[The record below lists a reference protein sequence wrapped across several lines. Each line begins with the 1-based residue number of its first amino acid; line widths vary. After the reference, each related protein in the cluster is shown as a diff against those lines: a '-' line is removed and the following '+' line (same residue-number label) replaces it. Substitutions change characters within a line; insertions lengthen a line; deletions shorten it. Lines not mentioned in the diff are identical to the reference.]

1 MNKGPLTRGKTSR
14 RQFVRLAGGLAL
26 ALRHGLL
33 PAQAGTDAPQPEA
46 RGVATL
52 EDSVLRIEWDAK
64 LHTRVSRTAGPQRI
78 AMTSWGPSEYLLD
91 ADGRRGDARHITD
104 FAIRHQARSSIADA
118 NGPGTRITLSGTSVN
133 GVEKTMQATL
143 YERHP
148 GIALVRVTYRNTG
161 AGILS
166 FRSWSNGDSRV
177 LASGTRSP
185 EFWCYSGATYEDRR
199 DWVQPV
205 EPGFAQDNFLG
216 MEAADYGGG
225 TPIVDVWRRDGGLAV
240 GHAESTPKRVSLPVQ
255 GQRGSVRVA
264 VCGRE
269 KRNLKPGDMFE
280 TPETF
285 VAVHS
290 GDYFA
295 ALSAYRRL
303 MSERG
308 LTPAVPP
315 AASYEPIW
323 CAWGYER
330 DCTTA
335 LIEGTLPKVKELG
348 LQWAVIDD
356 GWQAMIGDWSPH
368 RAKYPNGEA
377 DMRGLVSD
385 IRTAGLKPRLW
396 YSPLSVAPGSDF
408 LHDHADMLLLDK
420 NGAVQNISWW
430 NSFYLCPAYEAT
442 VRHTQALIKKFIGDW
457 GFAGLKIDGQHLNN
471 VAPCFNPAHHHAR
484 PEESVEGLQT
494 FFRAIYQSATAIDPD
509 AVIELCPC
517 GTAYSA
523 FNFPYMNQ
531 APASDPESSWQVR
544 HKGKTLKAL
553 MGPSAAYAGD
563 HVELSDRHDDF
574 ASTVGVGAV
583 VSTKFTWP
591 IDPKPKD
598 SFLLTPEKER
608 EWRRWIA
615 IYKEKM
621 LPLGTYRGELYD
633 IGFDRPETHA
643 IEKDGRLYYALFADR
658 WKGAVVLRGLANG
671 SYRIRDYVNDRDLGS
686 VSRAPGRL
694 PVEFEHFLLLEAI
707 PA

>member
-1 MNKGPLTRGKTSR
+1 MLGKTSR
-14 RQFVRLAGGLAL
+14 RQFVQLASGLAL
-26 ALRHGLL
+26 TLRHGLL
-33 PAQAGTDAPQPEA
+33 PAEPSPGSRPPRA
-46 RGVATL
+46 VATL
-52 EDSVLRIEWDAK
+52 EDSVLRIDWDAN
-64 LHTRVSRTAGPQRI
+64 LHTRVSRTAGRRSPLS
-78 AMTSWGPSEYLLD
+78 SWGASEYLLT
-91 ADGRRGDARHITD
+91 ADGSHITD
-104 FAIRHQARSSIADA
+104 FPIRHQARDGISDV
-118 NGPGTRITLSGTSVN
+118 NGPGTRLTLSGMSVS
-133 GVEKTMQATL
+133 GVEKTVEVKL
-143 YERHP
+143 YQRHP
-148 GIALVRVTYRNTG
+148 GLALLRVSYRNGG

-166 FRSWSNGDSRV
+166 VRSWTNGDARL
-177 LASGTRSP
+177 LAAGTGAP
-185 EFWCYSGATYEDRR
+185 AFWCYSGASYEDRR
-199 DWVQPV
+199 DWVQAV

-216 MEAADYGGG
+216 MEASDYGGG

-240 GHAESTPKRVSLPVQ
+240 GHAEITPKRVSLPVEA
-255 GQRGSVRVA
+255 QRGAVRVA

-269 KRNLKPGDMFE
+269 KHDLRPGERFD

-285 VAVHS
+285 LAIHD

-295 ALSAYRRL
+295 VLSAYRRL

-308 LTPAVPP
+308 LTPATPP
-315 AASYEPIW
+315 TASYEPIW

-330 DCTTA
+330 SCTTA

-348 LQWAVIDD
+348 LGWAVIDD
-356 GWQAMIGDWSPH
+356 GWQAMIGDWRPDH
-368 RAKYPNGEA
+368 TKYPNGDA
-377 DMRGLVSD
+377 DLRRLVST
-385 IRTAGLKPRLW
+385 IRDGGLKPRLW
-396 YSPLSVAPGSDF
+396 YSPLSVAPGSDL

-420 NGAVQNISWW
+420 DGAVQNISWW
-430 NSFYLCPAYEAT
+430 NSFYLCPAYEPT
-442 VRHTQALIKKFIGDW
+442 LQHTQGLITKFIGDW

-471 VAPCFNPAHHHAR
+471 VAPCFNPAHDHAR

-494 FFRAIYQSATAIDPD
+494 FFRGIYQTAMAINPD

-517 GTAYSA
+517 GTAFSA

-553 MGPSAAYAGD
+553 MGPSAPFAGD
-563 HVELSDRHDDF
+563 HVELSDHHDDF

-591 IDPKPKD
+591 VDPKPKD
-598 SFLLTPEKER
+598 SFLLTPQKEL

-615 IYKEKM
+615 LYNEKM

-643 IEKDGRLYYALFADR
+643 IEKHGRLYYAFFADR
-658 WKGAVVLRGLANG
+658 WSGPVALRGLKPG
-671 SYRIRDYVNDRDLGS
+671 PYRIRDYYNERDLGT
-686 VSRAPGRL
+686 VSGAEARL
-694 PVEFEHFLLLEAI
+694 PVTFERFLLLEAV

>member
-1 MNKGPLTRGKTSR
+1 MTHGKTSR

-33 PAQAGTDAPQPEA
+33 PAQTETGAPAAPQDRA
-46 RGVATL
+46 AATL
-52 EDSVLRIEWDAK
+52 EDSALRIEWDAN
-64 LHTRVSRTAGPQRI
+64 LHTRVSRRTGRRWIPMTA
-78 AMTSWGPSEYLLD
+78 WGPGEYLKRE
-91 ADGRRGDARHITD
+91 DGRHIAD
-104 FAIRHQARSSIADA
+104 FAIRHQAQAAVEDV
-118 NGPGTRITLSGTSVN
+118 NGPGTRLTLSGTAVD
-133 GVEKTMQATL
+133 GVEKTVTVTS
-143 YERHP
+143 YRRHP
-148 GIALVRVTYRNTG
+148 GIALVRVSYRN
-161 AGILS
+161 AGPHILS
-166 FRSWSNGDSRV
+166 VRGWTNGDARV
-177 LASGTRSP
+177 LAAGTRTP
-185 EFWCYSGATYEDRR
+185 AFWCYSGASYEDRR

-205 EPGFAQDNFLG
+205 GPGFAQDNFLG
-216 MEAADYGGG
+216 MEASDYGGG

-240 GHAESTPKRVSLPVQ
+240 GHVETTPKRVSLPVQ
-255 GQRGSVRVA
+255 GQRGAVRVA
-264 VCGRE
+264 VCGQER
-269 KRNLKPGDMFE
+269 RDLRPGERFD

-285 VAVHS
+285 VSVHD

-295 ALSAYRRL
+295 TLSSYRHL

-348 LQWAVIDD
+348 LNWAVIDD
-356 GWQAMIGDWSPH
+356 GWQAMIGDWNPD
-368 RAKYPNGEA
+368 RTKYPSGEA
-377 DMRGLVSD
+377 DVRRLVSD
-385 IRTAGLKPRLW
+385 IRAGGLKPRLW
-396 YSPLSVAPGSDF
+396 YSPLSAAPGSDL
-408 LHDHADMLLLDK
+408 LHDHSDMLLLDK
-420 NGAVQNISWW
+420 DGAVQKISWW
-430 NSFYLCPAYEAT
+430 NSFYLCPAYEKT
-442 VRHTQALIKKFIGDW
+442 VQHTQGLIKKFIGEW

-471 VAPCFNPAHHHAR
+471 VAPCFNPAHHHAS
-484 PEESVEGLQT
+484 PEESVEGLQA
-494 FFRAIYQSATAIDPD
+494 FFRTIYQTATAIDPD

-553 MGPSAAYAGD
+553 MGPSAPYAGD

-591 IDPKPKD
+591 LDPKPKD

-615 IYKEKM
+615 LYKEKM

-643 IEKDGRLYYALFADR
+643 IEKDGRLYYAFFADR
-658 WKGAVVLRGLANG
+658 WSGPVALRGLRTV
-671 SYRIRDYVNDRDLGS
+671 SYRIRDYFNGRDLGT
-686 VSRAPGRL
+686 VSGASPARL
-694 PVEFEHFLLLEAI
+694 PVTFERFLLLEAV

>member
-1 MNKGPLTRGKTSR
+1 MNKGPHGKTSR

-33 PAQAGTDAPQPEA
+33 PAQAGTDAPQSEA
-46 RGVATL
+46 RGVATH

-64 LHTRVSRTAGPQRI
+64 LHARVLRAAGPPRM

-91 ADGRRGDARHITD
+91 ADGRHIAD

-118 NGPGTRITLSGTSVN
+118 NGPATRITLSGTSVN
-133 GVEKTMQATL
+133 GVEKTVQATL

-148 GIALVRVTYRNTG
+148 GIALVRVSYRNTG

-166 FRSWSNGDSRV
+166 FRGWSNGDSRV
-177 LASGTRSP
+177 LASGTRAP

-240 GHAESTPKRVSLPVQ
+240 GHAETTPKRVSLPVQ

-269 KRNLKPGDMFE
+269 RRDLKPGEVFE

-285 VAVHS
+285 VAVHN

-295 ALSAYRRL
+295 ALGAYRRL

-330 DCTTA
+330 ACTTA

-356 GWQAMIGDWSPH
+356 GWQAMIGDWSPN

-430 NSFYLCPAYEAT
+430 NSFYLCPAYGAT
-442 VRHTQALIKKFIGDW
+442 VQHTQALIKKFIGDW
-457 GFAGLKIDGQHLNN
+457 RFAGLKIDGQHLNN

-494 FFRAIYQSATAIDPD
+494 FFRAIYQSATAIDAD

-615 IYKEKM
+615 LYNEKM

-643 IEKDGRLYYALFADR
+643 IEKDGRLYYAFFADR
-658 WKGAVVLRGLANG
+658 WSGPVSLRGLQPG
-671 SYRIRDYVNDRDLGS
+671 SYLIRDYFNERDVGT
-686 VSRAPGRL
+686 VSGASQDRL
-694 PVEFEHFLLLEAI
+694 PVTFERFLLLEAI